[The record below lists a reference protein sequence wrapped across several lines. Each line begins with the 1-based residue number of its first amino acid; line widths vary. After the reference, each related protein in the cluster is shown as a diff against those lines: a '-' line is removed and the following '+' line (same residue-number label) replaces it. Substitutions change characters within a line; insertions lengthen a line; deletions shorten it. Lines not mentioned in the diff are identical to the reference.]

1 VCPTVEKILTEMID
15 NFQDRA
21 ATPREHKLTPRAL
34 EIHKAKE
41 GKTGKDEI
49 ELEKNI
55 HSDFPKHPESGEGS
69 EKRDA
74 LRWLHEIGVL
84 DVEVWKVQH
93 ETRHLNWFSRK
104 NITKEGNAE
113 DSVGS
118 SIPASVDL
126 SDSSTS
132 RKKKKKEKP
141 QKQKKEKRCSSS
153 FTNYWCVCVSWG
165 WLRLFL
171 ILCLLQ
177 RHKREKKKKYAE
189 IDLTIGTGGQ
199 DIIAGSKDC
208 ALLFEVVS
216 N

>member
-1 VCPTVEKILTEMID
+1 MCPTVEKILTEMIEKCE
-15 NFQDRA
+15 DRA

-34 EIHKAKE
+34 QRHKAKE
-41 GKTGKDEI
+41 SKTVKDEI
-49 ELEKNI
+49 ELEKNN
-55 HSDFPKHPESGEGS
+55 HSDPESGEGS

-74 LRWLHEIGVL
+74 LKWLHGIGVL

-104 NITKEGNAE
+104 NSTKEGNVE

-141 QKQKKEKRCSSS
+141 KKQKKEKRCSSS
-153 FTNYWCVCVSWG
+153 FTNYWCVCVLG
-165 WLRLFL
+165 VGKGLFL
-171 ILCLLQ
+171 ILCLLR
-177 RHKREKKKKYAE
+177 RHKRGKKKYAE
-189 IDLTIGTGGQ
+189 IDFTIGTGGQ

-208 ALLFEVVS
+208 ALLFEVVCT
-216 N
+216 